1 MATSQQTGRVYYLNS
16 KTGEISYEL
25 PSMPARTKE
34 DEIAEV
40 RRDTSDRHLRPP
52 PTCLVTLLSLH
63 CHSSAFLAFCL
74 LCTRTI
80 LI

>member
-16 KTGEISYEL
+16 KTGGISYEL
-25 PSMPARTKE
+25 PSMPALTKE

-40 RRDTSDRHLRPP
+40 RPDSCRPP
-52 PTCLVTLLSLH
+52 PTGLVTLLSHH